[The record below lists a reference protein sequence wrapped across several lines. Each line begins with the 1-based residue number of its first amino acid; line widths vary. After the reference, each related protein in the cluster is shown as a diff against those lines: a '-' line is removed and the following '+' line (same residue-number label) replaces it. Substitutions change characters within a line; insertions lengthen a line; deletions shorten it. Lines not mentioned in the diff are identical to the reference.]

1 MAHGTS
7 ANALELRIHNLL
19 RPFRNKV
26 HQTTSTNSNPNVH
39 DLALQTERKL
49 TVLCLNIAFLTRNH
63 FQNVKRDI
71 SAEDVFVAMRGWTGD
86 GVGASGGT
94 FAILVRFQGMIVG
107 VVKAN
112 LKVGANVMD
121 SLCAKVDEMLL
132 EAL

>member
-1 MAHGTS
+1 M
-7 ANALELRIHNLL
+7 
-19 RPFRNKV
+19 
-26 HQTTSTNSNPNVH
+26 
-39 DLALQTERKL
+39 
-49 TVLCLNIAFLTRNH
+49 NIAFLTRNH